1 MVNPPESVPSDAIEP
16 DPNEQMLATIQRQ
29 INEANDVST
38 IRKRR
43 AKGDR
48 KRLLTN
54 NNVLTSVGIS
64 NTAEKQRTQNDL
76 EEENLEQTY

>member
-1 MVNPPESVPSDAIEP
+1 MVNPSRPASEDAGEP
-16 DPNEQMLATIQRQ
+16 DPNENMLATIQRQ
-29 INEANDVST
+29 INEANDVSVT
-38 IRKRR
+38 RKRR

-54 NNVLTSVGIS
+54 NNVLKSVGIS
-64 NTAEKQRTQNDL
+64 NTAEKLKTKNDL